1 MRKLIINLVLFFAAL
16 EGMARVNLFVLLTAM
31 GGVFAAVIWTD
42 LLLDST
48 SPR

>member
-1 MRKLIINLVLFFAAL
+1 MGKLIIKVALLFAVM
-16 EGMARVNLFVLLTAM
+16 EGLARIDIAVLLTAM
-31 GGVFAAVIWTD
+31 GLAIAALICTD